1 MGRVVRSPSSLL
13 FWLIVIAL
21 GAAVAHIV
29 GEKPSHDVTL
39 PPASGATI
47 AGRARIIDGDT
58 IEIAGE
64 RIRLFGIDAP
74 EARQQCRDA
83 QGADYACGRDA
94 ARILTALIGGRPV
107 SCTLVTH
114 DQYARDVATC
124 EAKGHDLGEAMVR
137 AGYAR
142 DYPRHSKGRYAA
154 AERDARA
161 ARRGIWAGESED
173 PAVWRKRETR

>member
-1 MGRVVRSPSSLL
+1 MRTRSLL
-13 FWLIVIAL
+13 LWVLIVAVVAYAAQYTGRFDPRAP
-21 GAAVAHIV
+21 GAPV
-29 GEKPSHDVTL
+29 
-39 PPASGATI
+39 SGM
-47 AGRARIIDGDT
+47 ARIVDGDSL
-58 IEIAGE
+58 EIAGV

-114 DQYARDVATC
+114 DRYARDVATC
-124 EAKGHDLGEAMVR
+124 QAEGRDLGEAMVR

-142 DYPRHSKGRYAA
+142 DYARHSKGRYAA

-173 PAVWRKRETR
+173 PAAWRKREMR